1 MKTHRKQYKTIL
13 SLVLRTIA
21 VNKKR
26 CFLAVLGIIIG
37 ISAVTT
43 MASLGFSSQQQ
54 LITELQKLGTNML
67 IIESG
72 IVLPNRSRRII
83 EVDTMTEKDI
93 PLIKNGVDGINAIAP
108 VFLRPGIVRTEEIS
122 VVTTSIATRP
132 PFMQISSLDISEGS
146 SFSDED
152 VNQAQPVILLG
163 QTVASLLFNNTDPIG
178 KSVILNNTDLKVIG
192 VIAEKGLDANNED
205 LDNMVIIP
213 LTTAQKL
220 GILGIKEYLT
230 HIYIEVKQTEI
241 IPRVKEEIQ
250 PILRASHNLNENEPD
265 DFNIIDQA
273 QLLAA
278 QTDILGSVR
287 NLINVLAI
295 ITLLG
300 GGLGITAVQ
309 LISIRERIWE
319 IGLHRALGARQK
331 DIAFQFIFEST
342 ILGGIG
348 GLVGA
353 VFGVIFPVA
362 IALAFSL
369 TPIIA
374 WSMLI
379 ISLFISVLI
388 GIVAGIYPAFYASKL
403 NPVVALRS

>member
-72 IVLPNRSRRII
+72 IVLPNRSRRIL
-83 EVDTMTEKDI
+83 EVDTITEKDI

-108 VFLRPGIVRTEEIS
+108 VFLRPGIVRTEEMS
-122 VVTTSIATRP
+122 VVATAIATQP
-132 PFMQISSLDISEGS
+132 SFLQISAMDISEGS

-163 QTVASLLFNNTDPIG
+163 QTVASLLFKNSDPIG
-178 KSVILNNTDLKVIG
+178 QTVILNSTDLKVIG

-230 HIYIEVKQTEI
+230 HIYIEVQQSEI

-250 PILRASHNLNENEPD
+250 PILRTSHNLNENEPD

-309 LISIRERIWE
+309 LISIRERVWE

-348 GLVGA
+348 GLLGA
-353 VFGVIFPVA
+353 TFGVIFPVA

-379 ISLFISVLI
+379 ISFFISVLI

>member
-1 MKTHRKQYKTIL
+1 MKSHRKQFQTIL
-13 SLVLRTIA
+13 SLVLRTIG

-43 MASLGFSSQQQ
+43 MASLGYSSQEQ
-54 LITELQKLGTNML
+54 LVYELKKLGTNML

-83 EVDTMTEKDI
+83 EVDTMTENDI
-93 PLIKNGVDGINAIAP
+93 PLLLNGVDGINAITP
-108 VFLRPGIVRTEEIS
+108 VFLRPGIVRIEEIP
-122 VVTTSIATRP
+122 VITTAIATRT
-132 PFMQISSLDISEGS
+132 PFMQISSMEISEGRF
-146 SFSDED
+146 FSDED
-152 VNQAQPVILLG
+152 DNEAKQVILLG
-163 QTVASLLFNNTDPIG
+163 QTVASLLFKDTDPIG
-178 KSVILNNTDLKVIG
+178 ETVILNNTDLEVIG
-192 VIAEKGLDANNED
+192 IIAEKGLDANNED
-205 LDNMVIIP
+205 LDNLVIVP
-213 LTTAQKL
+213 LTTAQKH
-220 GILGIKEYLT
+220 GILGIKENLT
-230 HIYIEVKQTEI
+230 HIYIEVQQADK
-241 IPRVKEEIQ
+241 IPTIKEEIK
-250 PILRASHNLNENEPD
+250 PILRAAHQLSPNEPD
-265 DFNIIDQA
+265 DFNIIDQS

-331 DIAFQFIFEST
+331 DIAIQFIFEST
-342 ILGGIG
+342 ILGGLG
-348 GLVGA
+348 GLFGA
-353 VFGVIFPVA
+353 TVGVIAPLI
-362 IALAFSL
+362 IALSFSL

-374 WSMLI
+374 WQMLI
-379 ISLFISVLI
+379 ISVFISVLI
-388 GIVAGIYPAFYASKL
+388 GIAAGIYPAFYASKL

>member
-1 MKTHRKQYKTIL
+1 MKTHRKQYQTIL

-43 MASLGFSSQQQ
+43 MASLGYSSQEQ
-54 LITELQKLGTNML
+54 LVYELKKLGTNML

-83 EVDTMTEKDI
+83 EVDTMTENDI
-93 PLIKNGVDGINAIAP
+93 SLLQEGVDGINAIAP

-122 VVTTSIATRP
+122 VITTAIATRT
-132 PFMQISSLDISEGS
+132 PFLQISAMEASEGDF
-146 SFSDED
+146 FSDED
-152 VNQAQPVILLG
+152 DAEAKQVILLG
-163 QTVASLLFNNTDPIG
+163 QTVSSLLFKDTDPIG
-178 KSVILNNTDLKVIG
+178 ETVTLNNTDFEVIG
-192 VIAEKGLDANNED
+192 VIEEKGLDANNED
-205 LDNMVIIP
+205 LDNLVIVP
-213 LTTAQKL
+213 LTTAQKHVVL
-220 GILGIKEYLT
+220 GIREYLT
-230 HIYIEVKQTEI
+230 HIYLEVEQAERIPEI
-241 IPRVKEEIQ
+241 KEEIK
-250 PILRASHNLNENEPD
+250 PILRAAHQLSPNEPD
-265 DFNIIDQA
+265 DFNIVDQS

-319 IGLHRALGARQK
+319 IGLHRALGASQK
-331 DIAFQFIFEST
+331 DIAIQFIFESA

-348 GLVGA
+348 GLIGSTI
-353 VFGVIFPVA
+353 GVIAPLV
-362 IALAFSL
+362 IALSFAL
-369 TPIIA
+369 NPVIA
-374 WSMLI
+374 WPILMLSLI
-379 ISLFISVLI
+379 ISVII
-388 GIVAGIYPAFYASKL
+388 GIAAGIYPAFYASKL